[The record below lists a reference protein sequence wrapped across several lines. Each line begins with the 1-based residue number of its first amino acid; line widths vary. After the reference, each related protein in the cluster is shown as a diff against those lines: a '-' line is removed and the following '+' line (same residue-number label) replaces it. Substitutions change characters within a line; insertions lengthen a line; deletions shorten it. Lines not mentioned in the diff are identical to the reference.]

1 MSGLDGE
8 IMISILRMLCS
19 IVGGGFIGNAVA
31 RKNNYLS
38 WKLRICI
45 GFGLFILSM
54 IIIIAFE

>member
-1 MSGLDGE
+1 
-8 IMISILRMLCS
+8 MISVLRMLCT

-54 IIIIAFE
+54 VIIVAFEQDDI